1 MKVTGIVAEF
11 NPLHNGHKYL
21 IDYAKNYLKSDYII
35 TAISGDFTQRGTPAI
50 MDKYDRADIALHEGV
65 DLVIE
70 IPSIAATS
78 SADIFSESGFYTL
91 RNTGILTDLIFGAE
105 NPGINLF
112 EKAARLL
119 NDEPELMSHDIKRF
133 TKEGYTYPQA
143 VALAIKNLTNEEKFI
158 TLFNSAN
165 NLLGIHYMRHLLKSK
180 SNILAH
186 TVTRNYVNHHER
198 KIEMN
203 FTSSTNI
210 RELIENRNISELKD
224 VMPEYA
230 FQKLMEKYEANE
242 LIFEDDFSEILH
254 AKLYENKKLDS
265 FSDINPDLSNRILN
279 ERDNFVSVSS
289 FVNKLSSKNVV
300 NTRISRGL
308 CHVILNMKSAEREKY
323 RDSNFCPYLHILG
336 FTKNGSKLLKSM
348 KERAYV
354 PFFVEYSE
362 IKSFC
367 NRPFIRSIHQDIFC
381 SDMYRVVKTEKT
393 GKHFERETS
402 RKFSITNI

>member
-158 TLFNSAN
+158 
-165 NLLGIHYMRHLLKSK
+165 
-180 SNILAH
+180 
-186 TVTRNYVNHHER
+186 
-198 KIEMN
+198 
-203 FTSSTNI
+203 
-210 RELIENRNISELKD
+210 
-224 VMPEYA
+224 
-230 FQKLMEKYEANE
+230 
-242 LIFEDDFSEILH
+242 
-254 AKLYENKKLDS
+254 
-265 FSDINPDLSNRILN
+265 
-279 ERDNFVSVSS
+279 
-289 FVNKLSSKNVV
+289 
-300 NTRISRGL
+300 
-308 CHVILNMKSAEREKY
+308 
-323 RDSNFCPYLHILG
+323 
-336 FTKNGSKLLKSM
+336 
-348 KERAYV
+348 
-354 PFFVEYSE
+354 
-362 IKSFC
+362 
-367 NRPFIRSIHQDIFC
+367 
-381 SDMYRVVKTEKT
+381 
-393 GKHFERETS
+393 
-402 RKFSITNI
+402 